1 MSSFS
6 LTSDVVNYLI
16 YRYLQEAGF
25 THSAFTFASESLVT
39 RTNIDPNNVP
49 PGSLVTFI
57 QKGLQYLEIEANL
70 DAQDGEVD
78 GDYKLLTP
86 EELLS
91 NDVDQLRALVAE
103 RKEEDSRPKGPPP
116 AEKTKPD
123 REQQQRAREKAE
135 REKAA
140 ERSEKAER
148 AERAEKAAA
157 EKAERERE
165 KAASVAAAAAA
176 AAAAASAA
184 VPAPAPAAA
193 AAQPPA
199 LAAPAAAP
207 APPAAPATVAVKSEP
222 RPSSGPSS
230 GPTPMEED
238 TPPAPGGPPSSAAAP
253 AAAAA
258 ATAPPAAPAAG
269 GVSGGSIEVAASSV
283 VTLNGHDSEVYICA
297 WSPVEPLLASG
308 SGDSTARIWNLST
321 SAAAGGSGRSVVL
334 HHEAK
339 QDKTQGKDVTTLDW
353 NADGSLL
360 ATGSYDGLARI
371 WGKDGKLRQT
381 LDKHQGPIFALKWN
395 KRGDLL
401 LSGSVDKTAI
411 VWDAK
416 TGEAKQ
422 TFDLHTAPTLDVD
435 WRNSTSFA
443 TCSTDKLIHV
453 CKLGESRA
461 VKTYAGHDD
470 EVNAIKWD
478 PSGRLLASC
487 SDDKTAKV
495 WSLSSDKPVQ
505 DFRDHQREIYTI
517 RWSPTGPQSANP
529 NMPLLLASASFDT
542 TVRLWDIEAGRAVQ
556 CLQKHV
562 EPVYSVAFS
571 PNGKLVATGSF
582 DKCVYVWSV
591 EEGVL
596 VRSFKGEAGI
606 YEVCWNREGTRV
618 AACFAN

>member
-70 DAQDGEVD
+70 DAQVRGEGCRHV
-78 GDYKLLTP
+78 T
-86 EELLS
+86 
-91 NDVDQLRALVAE
+91 
-103 RKEEDSRPKGPPP
+103 
-116 AEKTKPD
+116 
-123 REQQQRAREKAE
+123 
-135 REKAA
+135 AA
-140 ERSEKAER
+140 Q
-148 AERAEKAAA
+148 
-157 EKAERERE
+157 
-165 KAASVAAAAAA
+165 
-176 AAAAASAA
+176 
-184 VPAPAPAAA
+184 AA
-193 AAQPPA
+193 AAQ
-199 LAAPAAAP
+199 AATAQAATAQAATAQAAAGQ
-207 APPAAPATVAVKSEP
+207 AAA
-222 RPSSGPSS
+222 
-230 GPTPMEED
+230 
-238 TPPAPGGPPSSAAAP
+238 AAAP

-258 ATAPPAAPAAG
+258 QAAGPSSQPQPAPPSGDARATAPSTAPAAATAQQQPS
-269 GVSGGSIEVAASSV
+269 VKLDAPASIEVPASAV
-283 VTLNGHDSEVYICA
+283 ITLNGHDSEVYICA

-308 SGDSTARIWNLST
+308 SGDATARIWNLAT
-321 SAAAGGSGRSVVL
+321 TAGTAHTRSVVL
-334 HHEAK
+334 NHEAK
-339 QDKTQGKDVTTLDW
+339 QDKSQGKDVTTLDW

-371 WGKDGKLRQT
+371 WSKDGKLKQT

-416 TGEAKQ
+416 SGEAKQ
-422 TFDLHTAPTLDVD
+422 VFDLHSAPTLDVD
-435 WRNSTSFA
+435 WRNSNSFA
-443 TCSTDKLIHV
+443 TCSTDRLIHV
-453 CKLGESRA
+453 CKLGETKAMR
-461 VKTYAGHDD
+461 TYAGHDD

-495 WSLSSDKPVQ
+495 WSLNSDRPVQ
-505 DFRDHQREIYTI
+505 DFRDHEREIYTI
-517 RWSPTGPQSANP
+517 RWSPTGSGSANP

-542 TVRLWDIEAGRAVQ
+542 TVRLWDIEAGRCVQ
-556 CLQKHV
+556 CLHRHV

-596 VRSFKGEAGI
+596 VRSFRGDAGI
-606 YEVCWNREGTRV
+606 YEVCWNKEGTRV
-618 AACFAN
+618 AACFANRTICVMDISV